1 MSGRA
6 RYAAILRTPHVAP
19 LLVASMLAR
28 LPFGMFALA
37 IVLYIAEERGSF
49 AVAGL
54 VDGAFGIG
62 AAIGSPLQSRLIDRL
77 GQGRVLLPLACV
89 DAAATGVLIVLTEA
103 DAPTGALIAAP
114 TPNAPSTSPA
124 TANEPRSS
132 AM

>member
-19 LLVASMLAR
+19 LLVASMVAR

-37 IVLYIAEERGSF
+37 VVLYLAEERGSY

-62 AAIGSPLQSRLIDRL
+62 AAIGSPLQSRAIDRL
-77 GQGRVLLPLACV
+77 GQRRVMLPLAV
-89 DAAATGVLIVLTEA
+89 A
-103 DAPTGALIAAP
+103 DAGATAALIG
-114 TPNAPSTSPA
+114 
-124 TANEPRSS
+124 
-132 AM
+132 